1 MSEGHR
7 FRSFEQAFQRLKEVL
22 AEPENALVRDAAIKR
37 FEFTY
42 ELSWKAIQSF
52 LAREG
57 ISCISP
63 KACFKEAYKF
73 GLVPDSPLWKLMME
87 DRNLTVHTYN
97 ESVAEEIYARLRT
110 YVPLFEDLAK
120 NLKRESGGK

>member
-1 MSEGHR
+1 MSEDYR
-7 FRSFEQAFQRLKEVL
+7 YKSFEQAFRRLKEVL
-22 AEPENALVRDAAIKR
+22 AEPKTGLARDAAIKR

-57 ISCISP
+57 ISCVSP
-63 KACFKEAYKF
+63 KTCFKEAYKF
-73 GLVPDSPLWKLMME
+73 GLVPDSPLWIRMIE

-97 ESVAEEIYARLRT
+97 ESVADEIYGRLSS
-110 YVPLFEDLAK
+110 YVPLFEDLTK
-120 NLKRESGGK
+120 NLQGKV